1 MRTLKVP
8 KHAVSPLPWKLKV
21 RRRRGTSAFICE
33 VVDANGDTVV
43 DETWDNDGAVYA
55 DYKMIV
61 ETVNGRQE
69 PDRDNGTGRRGA

>member
-1 MRTLKVP
+1 MRTPKVP
-8 KHAVSPLPWKLKV
+8 KHAVSPLPWKLKT
-21 RRRRGTSAFICE
+21 RRSGGTLICE
-33 VVDANGDTVV
+33 VVDACGNTVV